1 MAYYLKMSW
10 RKKKYGSELYG
21 LLTTRENCTRDHS
34 PTHSYVALPHKKET
48 TCSEKYI
55 KRHVGVIKESEPSL
69 LKPFEQGITGQ
80 RRKKMLRVWS
90 RSARSARCMPIF
102 PIRLPAP

>member
-21 LLTTRENCTRDHS
+21 LLTTRENCTRNHS
-34 PTHSYVALPHKKET
+34 PTHSSAALPRKKET

-55 KRHVGVIKESEPSL
+55 KGDVGVIKESEPSL
-69 LKPFEQGITGQ
+69 L
-80 RRKKMLRVWS
+80 KKMLRVWS
-90 RSARSARCMPIF
+90 RSARSARCMRTF
-102 PIRLPAP
+102 SIRLPAP